1 MPARY
6 AFLLLF
12 ILSLPASSQ
21 HTSMQGRINQSVAQ
35 REEQISQVSASP
47 APNVRAARLAT
58 LQHDANELSA
68 LSSSVQSDLQKLQQG
83 MLVKDLDENL
93 KKLEKLSKKVRR
105 EIE

>member
-1 MPARY
+1 MPTRY
-6 AFLLLF
+6 ASLLLL
-12 ILSLPASSQ
+12 ILSVPASSQ
-21 HTSMQGRINQSVAQ
+21 HTSMQARINQSVAQ

-47 APNVRAARLAT
+47 APNVRAARFAA

-93 KKLEKLSKKVRR
+93 KKLEKLSKKVRH